1 MRITLCGSAKF
12 EDEFHDYNEKLTL
25 SGHVVYG
32 LAAYPSKH
40 ANNKDWYSEEQ
51 KQTLDLIHFAK
62 IDNSDA
68 IVVLNVNG
76 YIGFSTKRE
85 IEYARIKGKKEFYI
99 ENAKHQEH
107 VVSLLK

>member
-12 EDEFHDYNEKLTL
+12 ENEFHEYNEKLTL
-25 SGHVVYG
+25 AGHVVYG

-40 ANNKDWYSEEQ
+40 SNNKDWYTEEQ

-68 IVVLNVNG
+68 IVILNLNG
-76 YIGFSTKRE
+76 YIGFSTRRE
-85 IEYARIKGKKEFYI
+85 IEYARIKEKKEFYI
-99 ENAKHQEH
+99 ENAKHEEH
-107 VVSLLK
+107 VKSLLR

>member
-12 EDEFHDYNEKLTL
+12 EAQFHEWNEKLTL
-25 SGHVVYG
+25 AGHIVYG
-32 LAAYPSKH
+32 LAAYPSSH

-68 IVVLNVNG
+68 IVVLNVND
-76 YIGFSTKRE
+76 YIGFSTRRE
-85 IEYARIKGKKEFYI
+85 IEWAKIKKKLKFYI
-99 ENAKHQEH
+99 ENPKIGEG
-107 VVSLLK
+107 VEILLR